1 MASGCLSSAFHT
13 AAARS
18 HTGGQRVPGPRASMW
33 QLAYRGSAMIDAR
46 NAAARG
52 GSCCHARASIR
63 AMPRW
68 PRDWHDCEGHPWG
81 SCLWR
86 MCAPQGAPCKRAGGR
101 EVGEVRSGS
110 TRPLS
115 AEERAVL
122 CAVRP
127 CCRAA
132 RFRSPPRAERLWAS
146 SWGSATQHGA
156 GCGVQ
161 VRRVGSRGS
170 LEPGAM
176 EQRALRM
183 PSPLLLRRERVVVG
197 RGHGQ
202 RTRERRWRG
211 SARAAARA
219 GKHAPIWLCAR
230 KE

>member
-1 MASGCLSSAFHT
+1 MSSAFHT

-33 QLAYRGSAMIDAR
+33 QLACRGSAMIDAR

-86 MCAPQGAPCKRAGGR
+86 MCAPQGVPCRRAGGQA
-101 EVGEVRSGS
+101 VRKASSGS
-110 TRPLS
+110 TQPSRRS
-115 AEERAVL
+115 APCYVL
-122 CAVRP
+122 

-132 RFRSPPRAERLWAS
+132 RIRSPPTTTEAVGKLLGFRHTARRRLRRAVCEEREPA
-146 SWGSATQHGA
+146 
-156 GCGVQ
+156 
-161 VRRVGSRGS
+161 S

-176 EQRALRM
+176 EQRALRT
-183 PSPLLLRRERVVVG
+183 PSLLLLRRESAVVG
-197 RGHGQ
+197 RGHGCGQ
-202 RTRERRWRG
+202 RTREAMVERGCRR
-211 SARAAARA
+211 
-219 GKHAPIWLCAR
+219 
-230 KE
+230 